1 MKWLHDHPLEVTV
14 FAFALAAGAVA
25 AIAVAYGPGAF
36 AQAWSDLHPE
46 WLALTIG
53 AELLA
58 IPAYVLAY
66 LPLARMD
73 GGPKIALP
81 LAVRV
86 VTVGFGPFTLGGGFA
101 LDKRALHAIADDEHF
116 ATVRVLGL
124 GALEWAALAP
134 AAWVSALLL
143 LVGSRHA
150 NPSVVWPWAVLVPVG
165 FAVGVWL
172 SHPRRRRA
180 LAEGA
185 GRWRRRV
192 GMALHGVGILHS
204 MVSAISHGV
213 RAWSGAVLYW
223 TFEIA
228 AFYGALRFVGLHP
241 KLIVTIL
248 AYATGYALTRRS
260 TPLGG
265 AGTTEAFLT
274 FSLYWLG
281 QPIGPA
287 LAAVVVYRV
296 FNFLLPAAPAL
307 LSHPRIKP
315 LLDASYEGRTPTHHE
330 QRRAAAPF
338 RLWRR

>member
-1 MKWLHDHPLEVTV
+1 MKWLHNHPLEVTA
-14 FAFALAAGAVA
+14 FAFVLAAVAVA
-25 AIAVAYGPGAF
+25 AIATAYGPAAF
-36 AQAWSDLHPE
+36 VRTWSDLNPE
-46 WLALTIG
+46 WLALTICAG
-53 AELLA
+53 LLA

-66 LPLARMD
+66 VPIARLD
-73 GGPKIALP
+73 GGPKLALP

-116 ATVRVLGL
+116 ATVRVFGL
-124 GALEWAALAP
+124 GALEWAVLAP
-134 AAWVSALLL
+134 AAWISALLL

-150 NPSVVWPWAVLVPVG
+150 NASVVWPWTVLVPLG
-165 FAVGVWL
+165 FVAAVWL
-172 SHPRRRRA
+172 SHPRRRRV

-185 GRWRRRV
+185 GRWRR
-192 GMALHGVGILHS
+192 GASMALHGVGILHS
-204 MVSAISHGV
+204 MMSAISHGV

-241 KLIVTIL
+241 KLIVAIL

-307 LSHPRIKP
+307 LSHARIKP
-315 LLDASYEGRTPTHHE
+315 LLDASYEGRTATHHE
-330 QRRAAAPF
+330 HRRASAPF
-338 RLWRR
+338 RLRRR